1 MSDLR
6 SIAQKRLRN
15 GLRALAWFCSLAFVA
30 SASAVDGQSKGE
42 VDGHLLA
49 EARAIHQRVLTFDAH
64 ADIEIPGK
72 PSMYAGVDGLSKVAF
87 EKMNQGDLDGVAMAV
102 AVGPLPRNKEGF
114 AEARRIAHEK
124 LAAAVALTENPNQPV
139 QLIKSSDALV
149 AAVGNGERTIVLSL
163 QNALIFG
170 DDVAAIDGF
179 YAQGIRIF
187 ALTHMGHNE
196 FADSSRPLFNAETG
210 MREAPSEHGGLSAKG
225 RAAVQ
230 RFNALGAVID
240 ISQLST
246 EASLEVI
253 SLSAAPVIASHS
265 NARAL
270 TNVSRNLSD
279 AEIRKLAQRG
289 GVIHVAPFAGY
300 LFDSLN
306 PDIDAG
312 IRALR
317 RKAGIDEDYLYPF
330 ELYWEIGDASVKT
343 EFLTGVRGLLG
354 RISLDT
360 MLDHIDHIVALV
372 GADHVGIGTDF
383 NHGSGIPGYIDA
395 SDSLN
400 VTLGLLQRG
409 YSESQIRKIWG
420 GNFLRVWRE
429 VERRGSVSPAQ

>member
-1 MSDLR
+1 MNNALVLTHL
-6 SIAQKRLRN
+6 RLRAC
-15 GLRALAWFCSLAFVA
+15 LAVALCGAFTLSGFAAVA
-30 SASAVDGQSKGE
+30 STHSEPLSDMQ
-42 VDGHLLA
+42 LLRKA
-49 EARAIHQRVLTFDAH
+49 QTLHEQILTFDAH

-72 PSMYAGVDGLSKVAF
+72 PSMYVGADGLSKVAVD
-87 EKMNQGDLDGVAMAV
+87 KMHQGGLDVVAMAV
-102 AVGPLPRNKEGF
+102 AVGPLPRNEKGF
-114 AEARRIAHEK
+114 AEARRIADEK
-124 LAAAVALTENPNQPV
+124 LAAVVALTENADQPI
-139 QLIKSSDALV
+139 QLVKSSDALV
-149 AAVGNGERTIVLSL
+149 AAVGNGQRAIVLSL

-170 DDVAAIDGF
+170 DDVASIDHF
-179 YAQGIRIF
+179 YAQGVRMF

-210 MREAPSEHGGLSAKG
+210 TREAPAEHGGLSAKG
-225 RAAVQ
+225 RTAVQ
-230 RFNALGAVID
+230 RFNELGAVID

-246 EASLEVI
+246 EAALEVI
-253 SLSAAPVIASHS
+253 SLSRTPVIASHS

-289 GVIHVAPFAGY
+289 GVIHMAPFAGY
-300 LFDSLN
+300 LFDSQN
-306 PDIDAG
+306 PEIDAG
-312 IRALR
+312 IRTLR

-330 ELYWEIGDASVKT
+330 ELYWEIGDASVKA

-354 RISLDT
+354 PISLDT

-372 GADHVGIGTDF
+372 GVDHVGIGTDF

-409 YSESQIRKIWG
+409 YSESQIGKIWG

-429 VERRGSVSPAQ
+429 VEGARSDRLPR

>member
-1 MSDLR
+1 M
-6 SIAQKRLRN
+6 
-15 GLRALAWFCSLAFVA
+15 ALVG
-30 SASAVDGQSKGE
+30 SACAVDGQSKDEAEGY
-42 VDGHLLA
+42 LIA

-72 PSMYAGVDGLSKVAF
+72 PSMYVGADGLSKVAV
-87 EKMNQGDLDGVAMAV
+87 EKMHQGDLDAVAMTV

-114 AEARRIAHEK
+114 AEARRIADEK
-124 LAAAVALTENPNQPV
+124 LAAAVALTENPDQPI
-139 QLIKSSDALV
+139 QLVTSSDALV
-149 AAVGNGERTIVLSL
+149 AAVGDGQRAIVLSL

-170 DDVAAIDGF
+170 DDVAVIDEF
-179 YAQGIRIF
+179 YAQGVRIF

-196 FADSSRPLFNAETG
+196 FADSSRPLFITETG
-210 MREAPSEHGGLSAKG
+210 MREAPSEHGGLSARG
-225 RAAVQ
+225 RAAIQ
-230 RFNALGAVID
+230 RFNDLGAVID

-246 EASLEVI
+246 AAALEVI
-253 SLSAAPVIASHS
+253 SLSRAPVIASHS
-265 NARAL
+265 NARVL

-279 AEIRKLAQRG
+279 EEIRELAQRG

-300 LFDSLN
+300 LFDSQD

-330 ELYWEIGDASVKT
+330 ELYWEIEDTLVKT
-343 EFLTGVRGLLG
+343 EFLSGVRGLLG
-354 RISLDT
+354 PISLDT
-360 MLDHIDHIVALV
+360 MLNHIDHIVALV

-383 NHGSGIPGYIDA
+383 NHGSGIPGYVDA
-395 SDSLN
+395 SDSLH

-409 YSESQIRKIWG
+409 YSESQIRRIWG

-429 VERRGSVSPAQ
+429 VERARSDPPAQ

>member
-1 MSDLR
+1 VSDLWL
-6 SIAQKRLRN
+6 IAPTRLR
-15 GLRALAWFCSLAFVA
+15 GCLRALTWLCTLAFA
-30 SASAVDGQSKGE
+30 GAACAVDAQSKDVIE
-42 VDGHLLA
+42 GHLLA

-72 PSMYAGVDGLSKVAF
+72 PSMYVGADGLSKVAV
-87 EKMNQGDLDGVAMAV
+87 EKMRQGDLDAVAMAV
-102 AVGPLPRNKEGF
+102 AVGPLPRNEEGF
-114 AEARRIAHEK
+114 AEARRIADEK
-124 LAAAVALTENPNQPV
+124 LAAAIALAESPDQPL
-139 QLIKSSDALV
+139 QLVTSSDALV
-149 AAVGNGERTIVLSL
+149 AAVGNGQRAFVLSF

-170 DDVAAIDGF
+170 DDVAAIDDF
-179 YAQGIRIF
+179 YAQGVRIF
-187 ALTHMGHNE
+187 ALTHMGHNG

-230 RFNALGAVID
+230 RFNELGAVID

-246 EASLEVI
+246 EAALEVI
-253 SLSAAPVIASHS
+253 SLSRAPIIASHS

-279 AEIRKLAQRG
+279 AEVRKLAQRG

-300 LFDSLN
+300 LFDSQN

-330 ELYWEIGDASVKT
+330 ELYWEIDDASVKT
-343 EFLTGVRGLLG
+343 EFLAGVRGLLG
-354 RISLDT
+354 PISLDT

-429 VERRGSVSPAQ
+429 VERRGSFSPVQ

>member
-1 MSDLR
+1 MNNAVVLTHR
-6 SIAQKRLRN
+6 RLRACLAAALC
-15 GLRALAWFCSLAFVA
+15 GAFTLCGFAAIASTHSEPLSDVELLRKAQTLHE
-30 SASAVDGQSKGE
+30 Q
-42 VDGHLLA
+42 
-49 EARAIHQRVLTFDAH
+49 ILTFDAH

-72 PSMYAGVDGLSKVAF
+72 PSMYVGADGLSKVAVD
-87 EKMNQGDLDGVAMAV
+87 KMHQGGLDVVAMAV
-102 AVGPLPRNKEGF
+102 AVGPLPRNEKGF
-114 AEARRIAHEK
+114 AEARRIADEK
-124 LAAAVALTENPNQPV
+124 LAAVVALTENADQPI
-139 QLIKSSDALV
+139 QLVNSSDALV
-149 AAVGNGERTIVLSL
+149 AAVGNGQRAIVLSL

-170 DDVAAIDGF
+170 DDVAAIDHF
-179 YAQGIRIF
+179 YAQGVRMF

-210 MREAPSEHGGLSAKG
+210 TREAPAEHGGLSAKG
-225 RAAVQ
+225 RTAVQ
-230 RFNALGAVID
+230 RFNELGAVID

-246 EASLEVI
+246 EAALEVI
-253 SLSAAPVIASHS
+253 SLSRTPVIASHS

-300 LFDSLN
+300 LFDSQN
-306 PDIDAG
+306 PEIDAG
-312 IRALR
+312 IRTLR

-330 ELYWEIGDASVKT
+330 ELYWEIGDASVKA

-354 RISLDT
+354 PISLDT

-372 GADHVGIGTDF
+372 GVDHVGIGTDF

-409 YSESQIRKIWG
+409 YSESQIGKIWG

-429 VERRGSVSPAQ
+429 VEGARSDRLPH

>member
-1 MSDLR
+1 MNNALVLTHL
-6 SIAQKRLRN
+6 RLRAC
-15 GLRALAWFCSLAFVA
+15 LAVALCGAFTLSGFAAVA
-30 SASAVDGQSKGE
+30 STHSEPLSDMQ
-42 VDGHLLA
+42 LLRKA
-49 EARAIHQRVLTFDAH
+49 QTLHEQILTFDAH

-72 PSMYAGVDGLSKVAF
+72 PSMYVGADGLSKVAVD
-87 EKMNQGDLDGVAMAV
+87 KMHQGGLDVVAMAV
-102 AVGPLPRNKEGF
+102 AVGPLPRNEKGF
-114 AEARRIAHEK
+114 AEARRIADEK
-124 LAAAVALTENPNQPV
+124 FAAVVALTENADQPI
-139 QLIKSSDALV
+139 QLVKSSDALV
-149 AAVGNGERTIVLSL
+149 AAVGNGQRAIVLSL

-170 DDVAAIDGF
+170 DDVASIDHF
-179 YAQGIRIF
+179 YAQGVRMF

-210 MREAPSEHGGLSAKG
+210 TREAPAEHGGLSAKG
-225 RAAVQ
+225 RTAVQ
-230 RFNALGAVID
+230 RFNELGAVID

-246 EASLEVI
+246 EAALEVI
-253 SLSAAPVIASHS
+253 SLSRTPVIASHS

-279 AEIRKLAQRG
+279 AEIRKLAQRR

-300 LFDSLN
+300 LFDSQN
-306 PDIDAG
+306 PEIDAG
-312 IRALR
+312 IRTLR

-330 ELYWEIGDASVKT
+330 ELYWEIGDASVKA

-354 RISLDT
+354 PISLDT

-372 GADHVGIGTDF
+372 GVDHVGIGTDF

-409 YSESQIRKIWG
+409 YSESQIGKIWG

-429 VERRGSVSPAQ
+429 VEGARSDRLPH

>member
-1 MSDLR
+1 MNNALVLTHR
-6 SIAQKRLRN
+6 RLRAC
-15 GLRALAWFCSLAFVA
+15 LAVALCGAFTLSGFAAVA
-30 SASAVDGQSKGE
+30 STHSEPLSDMQ
-42 VDGHLLA
+42 LLRKA
-49 EARAIHQRVLTFDAH
+49 QTLHEQILTFDAH

-72 PSMYAGVDGLSKVAF
+72 PSMYVGADGLSKVAVD
-87 EKMNQGDLDGVAMAV
+87 KMHQGGLDVVAMAV
-102 AVGPLPRNKEGF
+102 AVGPLPRNEKGF
-114 AEARRIAHEK
+114 AEARRIADEK
-124 LAAAVALTENPNQPV
+124 LAAVVALTENADQPI
-139 QLIKSSDALV
+139 QLVKSSDALV
-149 AAVGNGERTIVLSL
+149 AAVGNGQRAIVLSL

-170 DDVAAIDGF
+170 DDVASIDHF
-179 YAQGIRIF
+179 YAQGVRMF

-210 MREAPSEHGGLSAKG
+210 TREASAEHGGLSAKG
-225 RAAVQ
+225 RTAVQ
-230 RFNALGAVID
+230 RFNELGAVID

-246 EASLEVI
+246 EAALEVI
-253 SLSAAPVIASHS
+253 SLSRTPVIASHS

-300 LFDSLN
+300 LFDSQN
-306 PDIDAG
+306 PEIDAG
-312 IRALR
+312 IRTLR

-330 ELYWEIGDASVKT
+330 ELYWEIGDASVKA

-354 RISLDT
+354 PISLDT

-372 GADHVGIGTDF
+372 GVDHVGIGTDF

-409 YSESQIRKIWG
+409 YSESQIGKIWG

-429 VERRGSVSPAQ
+429 VEGARSDRLPR

>member
-1 MSDLR
+1 VNDAVVLTHR
-6 SIAQKRLRN
+6 RLRAC
-15 GLRALAWFCSLAFVA
+15 LAAALCGAFTLSGFAAVA
-30 SASAVDGQSKGE
+30 STHSEPLSDVQ
-42 VDGHLLA
+42 LLRKA
-49 EARAIHQRVLTFDAH
+49 QTLHEHIFTFDAH

-72 PSMYAGVDGLSKVAF
+72 PSMYVGADGLSKVAVD
-87 EKMNQGDLDGVAMAV
+87 KMHQGGLDVVAMAV
-102 AVGPLPRNKEGF
+102 AVGPLPRNEKGF
-114 AEARRIAHEK
+114 AEARRIADEK
-124 LAAAVALTENPNQPV
+124 LAAVVALTENADQPI
-139 QLIKSSDALV
+139 QLVKSSDALV
-149 AAVGNGERTIVLSL
+149 AAVGNGQRAIVLSL

-170 DDVAAIDGF
+170 DDVAAIDHF
-179 YAQGIRIF
+179 YAQGVRMF

-210 MREAPSEHGGLSAKG
+210 TREAPAEHGGLSAKG
-225 RAAVQ
+225 RTAVQ
-230 RFNALGAVID
+230 RFNELGAVID

-246 EASLEVI
+246 EAALEVI
-253 SLSAAPVIASHS
+253 SLSRTPVIASHS

-300 LFDSLN
+300 LFDSQN
-306 PDIDAG
+306 PEIDAG
-312 IRALR
+312 IRTLR

-330 ELYWEIGDASVKT
+330 ELYWEIGDASVKA

-354 RISLDT
+354 PISLDT

-372 GADHVGIGTDF
+372 GVDHVGIGTDF

-409 YSESQIRKIWG
+409 YSESQIGKIWG

-429 VERRGSVSPAQ
+429 VEGARSDRLPH

>member
-1 MSDLR
+1 MNNAVVLTHR
-6 SIAQKRLRN
+6 RLRAC
-15 GLRALAWFCSLAFVA
+15 LAVALCGAFTLSGFAAVA
-30 SASAVDGQSKGE
+30 STHSEPLSDMQ
-42 VDGHLLA
+42 LLRKA
-49 EARAIHQRVLTFDAH
+49 QTLHEQILTFDAH

-72 PSMYAGVDGLSKVAF
+72 PSMYVGADGLSKVAVD
-87 EKMNQGDLDGVAMAV
+87 KMHQGGLDVVAMAV
-102 AVGPLPRNKEGF
+102 AVGPLPRNEKGF

-124 LAAAVALTENPNQPV
+124 LAAVVALTENADQPI
-139 QLIKSSDALV
+139 QLVKSSDALV
-149 AAVGNGERTIVLSL
+149 AAVGDGQRAIVLSL

-170 DDVAAIDGF
+170 DDVAAIDHF
-179 YAQGIRIF
+179 YAQGVRMF

-210 MREAPSEHGGLSAKG
+210 MREAPAEHGGLSAKG
-225 RAAVQ
+225 RTAVQ
-230 RFNALGAVID
+230 RFNELGAVID

-246 EASLEVI
+246 EAALEVI
-253 SLSAAPVIASHS
+253 SLSRTPVIASHS

-300 LFDSLN
+300 LFDSQN
-306 PDIDAG
+306 PEVDAG
-312 IRALR
+312 IRTLR

-354 RISLDT
+354 PISLDT

-372 GADHVGIGTDF
+372 GVDHVGIGTDF

-409 YSESQIRKIWG
+409 YSESQIGKIWG

-429 VERRGSVSPAQ
+429 VEGARSDYLPH

>member
-1 MSDLR
+1 M
-6 SIAQKRLRN
+6 
-15 GLRALAWFCSLAFVA
+15 
-30 SASAVDGQSKGE
+30 
-42 VDGHLLA
+42 
-49 EARAIHQRVLTFDAH
+49 T
-64 ADIEIPGK
+64 
-72 PSMYAGVDGLSKVAF
+72 
-87 EKMNQGDLDGVAMAV
+87 V
-102 AVGPLPRNKEGF
+102 AVGPLPRNEKGF
-114 AEARRIAHEK
+114 AEARRIADEK
-124 LAAAVALTENPNQPV
+124 LAAVVALTENADQPI
-139 QLIKSSDALV
+139 QLVRSSDALV
-149 AAVGNGERTIVLSL
+149 AAVGNGQRAIVLSL

-170 DDVAAIDGF
+170 DDVAVIDEF
-179 YAQGIRIF
+179 YAQGVRMF

-230 RFNALGAVID
+230 RFNEIGAVID

-246 EASLEVI
+246 EAALEVI
-253 SLSAAPVIASHS
+253 SLSRAPVIASHS
-265 NARAL
+265 NAREL

-300 LFDSLN
+300 LFDSQN

-330 ELYWEIGDASVKT
+330 ELYWEIDDASVKT
-343 EFLTGVRGLLG
+343 EFLAGVRGLLG
-354 RISLDT
+354 PISLDT

-372 GADHVGIGTDF
+372 GSDHVGIGTDF
-383 NHGSGIPGYIDA
+383 NHGSGIPGYVDA
-395 SDSLN
+395 SDSMN
-400 VTLGLLQRG
+400 VTLGLLRRG
-409 YSESQIRKIWG
+409 YSESDISKIWG

-429 VERRGSVSPAQ
+429 AERIGSSELPH

>member
-1 MSDLR
+1 VNNALVLTHL
-6 SIAQKRLRN
+6 RLRAC
-15 GLRALAWFCSLAFVA
+15 LAVALCGAFTLSGFAAVA
-30 SASAVDGQSKGE
+30 STHSEPLSDMQ
-42 VDGHLLA
+42 LLRKA
-49 EARAIHQRVLTFDAH
+49 QTLHEQILTFDAH

-72 PSMYAGVDGLSKVAF
+72 PSMYVGADGLSKVAVD
-87 EKMNQGDLDGVAMAV
+87 KMHQGGLDVVAMAV
-102 AVGPLPRNKEGF
+102 AVGPLPRNEKGF
-114 AEARRIAHEK
+114 AEARRIADEK
-124 LAAAVALTENPNQPV
+124 LAAVVALTENADQPI
-139 QLIKSSDALV
+139 QLVKSSDALV
-149 AAVGNGERTIVLSL
+149 AAVGNGQRAIVLSL

-170 DDVAAIDGF
+170 DDVASIDHF
-179 YAQGIRIF
+179 YAQGVRMF

-210 MREAPSEHGGLSAKG
+210 TREAPAEHGGLSAKG
-225 RAAVQ
+225 RTAVQ
-230 RFNALGAVID
+230 RFNELGAVID

-246 EASLEVI
+246 EAALEVI
-253 SLSAAPVIASHS
+253 SLSRTPVIASHS

-300 LFDSLN
+300 LFDSQN
-306 PDIDAG
+306 PEIDAG
-312 IRALR
+312 IRTLR

-330 ELYWEIGDASVKT
+330 ELYWEIGDASVKA

-354 RISLDT
+354 PISLDT

-372 GADHVGIGTDF
+372 GVDHVGIGTDF

-409 YSESQIRKIWG
+409 YSESQIGKIWG

-429 VERRGSVSPAQ
+429 VEGARSDRLPH

>member
-1 MSDLR
+1 M
-6 SIAQKRLRN
+6 RLRVRDC
-15 GLRALAWFCSLAFVA
+15 LRALAWSCSLTFAA
-30 SASAVDGQSKGE
+30 SAGAIHGQPKDE
-42 VDGHLLA
+42 ADGHLLK
-49 EARAIHQRVLTFDAH
+49 EARSIHERVLTFDAH

-72 PSMYAGVDGLSKVAF
+72 PSMYVGADGLSKVAI
-87 EKMNQGDLDGVAMAV
+87 EKMHQGDLDAVAMAV

-114 AEARRIAHEK
+114 AEARRIADEK
-124 LAAAVALTENPNQPV
+124 LAAAVALTESPNQPI
-139 QLIKSSDALV
+139 QLVKSSDALV
-149 AAVGNGERTIVLSL
+149 TAVGSGRRAIVLSL

-170 DDVAAIDGF
+170 DDVAAIDDF
-179 YAQGIRIF
+179 YAQGVRIF

-210 MREAPSEHGGLSAKG
+210 TREAPSEHGGLSAKG

-230 RFNALGAVID
+230 RFNELGAVID
-240 ISQLST
+240 ISQLSKT
-246 EASLEVI
+246 AALEVI
-253 SLSAAPVIASHS
+253 SLSRAPVIASHS

-279 AEIRKLAQRG
+279 VEIHRLAQGG

-300 LFDSLN
+300 LFDSQN
-306 PDIDAG
+306 PEIDAG

-330 ELYWEIGDASVKT
+330 ELYWEIEDASIKT

-354 RISLDT
+354 PISLDT

-372 GADHVGIGTDF
+372 GVDHVGIGTDF
-383 NHGSGIPGYIDA
+383 NHGSGIPGYSDA

-400 VTLGLLQRG
+400 VTLGLLKRG

-429 VERRGSVSPAQ
+429 VERRGLDSPAQ

>member
-1 MSDLR
+1 MNNAVVLTHR
-6 SIAQKRLRN
+6 RLRAC
-15 GLRALAWFCSLAFVA
+15 LAAALCGAFTLSGFAAVA
-30 SASAVDGQSKGE
+30 STHSEPLSDVQ
-42 VDGHLLA
+42 LLRKA
-49 EARAIHQRVLTFDAH
+49 QTLHEHIFTFDAH

-72 PSMYAGVDGLSKVAF
+72 PSMYVGADGLSKVAVD
-87 EKMNQGDLDGVAMAV
+87 KMHQGGLDMVAMAV
-102 AVGPLPRNKEGF
+102 AVGPLPRNEEGF
-114 AEARRIAHEK
+114 AEARRIADEK
-124 LAAAVALTENPNQPV
+124 LAAVVALTENADQPI
-139 QLIKSSDALV
+139 QLVKSSDALV
-149 AAVGNGERTIVLSL
+149 AAVGNGQRAIVLSL

-170 DDVAAIDGF
+170 DDVAAIDHF
-179 YAQGIRIF
+179 YAQGVRMF

-210 MREAPSEHGGLSAKG
+210 TREAPAEHGGLSAKG
-225 RAAVQ
+225 RTAVQ
-230 RFNALGAVID
+230 RFNELGAVID

-246 EASLEVI
+246 EAALEVI
-253 SLSAAPVIASHS
+253 SLSRTPVIASHS

-300 LFDSLN
+300 LFDSQN
-306 PDIDAG
+306 PEIDAG
-312 IRALR
+312 IRTLR

-330 ELYWEIGDASVKT
+330 ELYWEIGDASVKA

-354 RISLDT
+354 PISLDT

-372 GADHVGIGTDF
+372 GVDHVGIGTDF

-409 YSESQIRKIWG
+409 YSESQIGKIWG

-429 VERRGSVSPAQ
+429 VEGARSDYLPH

>member
-1 MSDLR
+1 MNNAVVLTHR
-6 SIAQKRLRN
+6 RLRAC
-15 GLRALAWFCSLAFVA
+15 LAAALCGAFILSGFAAVA
-30 SASAVDGQSKGE
+30 STHSEPLSDVE
-42 VDGHLLA
+42 LLRKA
-49 EARAIHQRVLTFDAH
+49 QTLHEHILTFDAH

-72 PSMYAGVDGLSKVAF
+72 PSMYVGADGLSKVAVD
-87 EKMNQGDLDGVAMAV
+87 KMHQGGLDVVAMAV
-102 AVGPLPRNKEGF
+102 AVGPLPRNEKGF
-114 AEARRIAHEK
+114 AEARRIADEK
-124 LAAAVALTENPNQPV
+124 LAAVVALTENADQPI
-139 QLIKSSDALV
+139 QLVKSSDALV
-149 AAVGNGERTIVLSL
+149 AAVGDGQRAIVLSL

-170 DDVAAIDGF
+170 DDVAAIDHF
-179 YAQGIRIF
+179 YAQGVRMF

-210 MREAPSEHGGLSAKG
+210 TREAPAEHGGLSAKG
-225 RAAVQ
+225 RIAVQ
-230 RFNALGAVID
+230 RFNELGAVID

-246 EASLEVI
+246 EAALEVI
-253 SLSAAPVIASHS
+253 SLSRTPVIASHS

-300 LFDSLN
+300 LFDSQN
-306 PDIDAG
+306 PEVDAG
-312 IRALR
+312 IRTLR

-354 RISLDT
+354 PISLDT

-372 GADHVGIGTDF
+372 GVDHVGIGTDF

-409 YSESQIRKIWG
+409 YSESQIGKIWG

-429 VERRGSVSPAQ
+429 VEGARSDYLPH

>member
-1 MSDLR
+1 MNDAVVLTHR
-6 SIAQKRLRN
+6 RLRAC
-15 GLRALAWFCSLAFVA
+15 LAAALCGAFTLSGFAAVA
-30 SASAVDGQSKGE
+30 STHSEPLSDVQ
-42 VDGHLLA
+42 LLRKA
-49 EARAIHQRVLTFDAH
+49 QTLHEHIFTFDAH

-72 PSMYAGVDGLSKVAF
+72 PSMYVGADGLSKVAVD
-87 EKMNQGDLDGVAMAV
+87 KMHQGGLDVVAMAV
-102 AVGPLPRNKEGF
+102 AVGPLPRNEKGF
-114 AEARRIAHEK
+114 AEARRIADEK
-124 LAAAVALTENPNQPV
+124 LAAVVALTENADQPI
-139 QLIKSSDALV
+139 QLVNSSDALV
-149 AAVGNGERTIVLSL
+149 AAVGNGQRALVLSL

-170 DDVAAIDGF
+170 DDVAAIDHF
-179 YAQGIRIF
+179 YAQGVRMF

-210 MREAPSEHGGLSAKG
+210 TREAPAEHGGLSAKG
-225 RAAVQ
+225 RTAVQ
-230 RFNALGAVID
+230 RFNELGAVID

-246 EASLEVI
+246 EAALEVI
-253 SLSAAPVIASHS
+253 SLSRTPVIASHS

-270 TNVSRNLSD
+270 TDVSRNLSD

-300 LFDSLN
+300 LFDSQN
-306 PDIDAG
+306 PEIDAG

-330 ELYWEIGDASVKT
+330 ELYWEIDDASVKT

-354 RISLDT
+354 PISLDT

-372 GADHVGIGTDF
+372 GVDHVGIGTDF

-409 YSESQIRKIWG
+409 YSESQIGKIWG

-429 VERRGSVSPAQ
+429 VEGARSDRLPH

>member
-1 MSDLR
+1 MH
-6 SIAQKRLRN
+6 QG
-15 GLRALAWFCSLAFVA
+15 GLDV
-30 SASAVDGQSKGE
+30 
-42 VDGHLLA
+42 
-49 EARAIHQRVLTFDAH
+49 
-64 ADIEIPGK
+64 
-72 PSMYAGVDGLSKVAF
+72 
-87 EKMNQGDLDGVAMAV
+87 VAMAV
-102 AVGPLPRNKEGF
+102 AVGPLPRNEKGF
-114 AEARRIAHEK
+114 AEARRIADEN
-124 LAAAVALTENPNQPV
+124 LAAVVVLTENADQPI
-139 QLIKSSDALV
+139 QLVKSSDALV
-149 AAVGNGERTIVLSL
+149 AAVGNGQRAIVLSL

-170 DDVAAIDGF
+170 DDVAAIDHF
-179 YAQGIRIF
+179 YAQGVRMF

-210 MREAPSEHGGLSAKG
+210 MREAPAEHGGLSAKG
-225 RAAVQ
+225 RTAVQ
-230 RFNALGAVID
+230 RFNELGAVID

-246 EASLEVI
+246 EAALEVI
-253 SLSAAPVIASHS
+253 SLSRTPVIASHS

-300 LFDSLN
+300 LFDSQN
-306 PDIDAG
+306 PEVDAG
-312 IRALR
+312 IRTLR

-330 ELYWEIGDASVKT
+330 ELYWEIGDATVKT

-354 RISLDT
+354 PISLDT

-372 GADHVGIGTDF
+372 GVDHVGIGTDF

-409 YSESQIRKIWG
+409 YSESQIGKIWG

-429 VERRGSVSPAQ
+429 VEGARSDYLPH

>member
-1 MSDLR
+1 MQLLR
-6 SIAQKRLRN
+6 KAQTLHE
-15 GLRALAWFCSLAFVA
+15 
-30 SASAVDGQSKGE
+30 Q
-42 VDGHLLA
+42 
-49 EARAIHQRVLTFDAH
+49 ILTFDAH

-72 PSMYAGVDGLSKVAF
+72 PSMYVGADGLSKVAVD
-87 EKMNQGDLDGVAMAV
+87 KMHQGGLDVVAMAV
-102 AVGPLPRNKEGF
+102 AVGPLPRNEKGF
-114 AEARRIAHEK
+114 AEARRIADEK
-124 LAAAVALTENPNQPV
+124 LAAVVALTENADQPI
-139 QLIKSSDALV
+139 QLVNSSDALV
-149 AAVGNGERTIVLSL
+149 AAVGNGQRALVLSL

-170 DDVAAIDGF
+170 DDVAAIDHF
-179 YAQGIRIF
+179 YAQGVRMF

-210 MREAPSEHGGLSAKG
+210 TREAPAEHGGLSAKG
-225 RAAVQ
+225 RTAVQ
-230 RFNALGAVID
+230 RFNELGAVID

-246 EASLEVI
+246 EAALEVI
-253 SLSAAPVIASHS
+253 SLSRTPVIASHS

-270 TNVSRNLSD
+270 TDVSRNLSD

-300 LFDSLN
+300 LFDSQN
-306 PDIDAG
+306 PEIDAG
-312 IRALR
+312 IRTLR

-330 ELYWEIGDASVKT
+330 ELYWEIGDASVKA

-354 RISLDT
+354 PISLDT

-372 GADHVGIGTDF
+372 GVDHVGIGTDF

-409 YSESQIRKIWG
+409 YSESQIGKIWG

-429 VERRGSVSPAQ
+429 VEGARSDRLPH

>member
-1 MSDLR
+1 MNNALVLTHL
-6 SIAQKRLRN
+6 RLRAC
-15 GLRALAWFCSLAFVA
+15 LAVALCGAFTLSGFAAVA
-30 SASAVDGQSKGE
+30 STHSEPLSDMQ
-42 VDGHLLA
+42 LLRKA
-49 EARAIHQRVLTFDAH
+49 QTLHEQILTFDAH

-72 PSMYAGVDGLSKVAF
+72 PSMYVGADGLSKVAVD
-87 EKMNQGDLDGVAMAV
+87 KMHQGGLDVVAMAV
-102 AVGPLPRNKEGF
+102 AVGPLPRNEKGF
-114 AEARRIAHEK
+114 TEARRIADEK
-124 LAAAVALTENPNQPV
+124 LAAVVALTENADQPI
-139 QLIKSSDALV
+139 QLVKSSDALV
-149 AAVGNGERTIVLSL
+149 AAVGNGQRAIVLSL

-170 DDVAAIDGF
+170 DDVAAIDHF
-179 YAQGIRIF
+179 YAQGVRMF

-210 MREAPSEHGGLSAKG
+210 TREAPAEHGGLSAKG
-225 RAAVQ
+225 RTAVQ
-230 RFNALGAVID
+230 RFNELGAVID

-246 EASLEVI
+246 EAALEVI
-253 SLSAAPVIASHS
+253 SLSRTPVIASHS

-300 LFDSLN
+300 LFDSQN
-306 PDIDAG
+306 PEIDAG
-312 IRALR
+312 IRTLR

-330 ELYWEIGDASVKT
+330 ELYWEIGDASVKA

-354 RISLDT
+354 PISLDT

-372 GADHVGIGTDF
+372 GVDHVGIGTDF

-409 YSESQIRKIWG
+409 YSESQIGKIWG

-429 VERRGSVSPAQ
+429 VEGARSDRLPH

>member
-1 MSDLR
+1 M
-6 SIAQKRLRN
+6 
-15 GLRALAWFCSLAFVA
+15 A
-30 SASAVDGQSKGE
+30 SVGAVDGESWDE
-42 VDGHLLA
+42 ADGHLLT

-72 PSMYAGVDGLSKVAF
+72 PSMYVGADGLSKVAV
-87 EKMNQGDLDGVAMAV
+87 EKMLQGNLDAVAMAV

-114 AEARRIAHEK
+114 AEARRIADEK
-124 LAAAVALTENPNQPV
+124 LAAAVALTENPDQPI
-139 QLIKSSDALV
+139 QLVKSSDALV
-149 AAVGNGERTIVLSL
+149 AAVGDGQRAIVLSF

-170 DDVAAIDGF
+170 DDVAVIDGF
-179 YAQGIRIF
+179 YDQGVRIF

-210 MREAPSEHGGLSAKG
+210 TREAPSEHGGLSAKG

-230 RFNALGAVID
+230 RFNELGAVID
-240 ISQLST
+240 ISQLSKT
-246 EASLEVI
+246 AALEVI
-253 SLSAAPVIASHS
+253 SVSRTPVIASHS

-279 AEIRKLAQRG
+279 AEIYRLAQGG

-300 LFDSLN
+300 LFDSQN
-306 PDIDAG
+306 PEIDAG

-330 ELYWEIGDASVKT
+330 ELYWEIEDASIKT

-354 RISLDT
+354 PISLDT

-372 GADHVGIGTDF
+372 GVEHVGIGTDF

-400 VTLGLLQRG
+400 VTLGLLKRG

-429 VERRGSVSPAQ
+429 VERRGLDSPAQ

>member
-1 MSDLR
+1 MG
-6 SIAQKRLRN
+6 A
-15 GLRALAWFCSLAFVA
+15 
-30 SASAVDGQSKGE
+30 
-42 VDGHLLA
+42 
-49 EARAIHQRVLTFDAH
+49 
-64 ADIEIPGK
+64 
-72 PSMYAGVDGLSKVAF
+72 DGLSKVAVD
-87 EKMNQGDLDGVAMAV
+87 KMHQGGLDVVAMAV
-102 AVGPLPRNKEGF
+102 AVGPLPRNEKGF
-114 AEARRIAHEK
+114 AEARRIADEK
-124 LAAAVALTENPNQPV
+124 LAAVVALTENADQPI
-139 QLIKSSDALV
+139 QLVKSSDALV
-149 AAVGNGERTIVLSL
+149 AAVGDGQRAIVLSL

-170 DDVAAIDGF
+170 DDVAAIDHF
-179 YAQGIRIF
+179 YAQGVRMF

-210 MREAPSEHGGLSAKG
+210 TREAPAEHGGLSAKG
-225 RAAVQ
+225 RTAVQ
-230 RFNALGAVID
+230 RFNELGAVID

-246 EASLEVI
+246 EAALEVI
-253 SLSAAPVIASHS
+253 SLSRKPVIASHS

-300 LFDSLN
+300 LFDSQN
-306 PDIDAG
+306 PEIDAG
-312 IRALR
+312 IRTLR

-354 RISLDT
+354 PISLDT
-360 MLDHIDHIVALV
+360 MLDHIDHIVGLV
-372 GADHVGIGTDF
+372 GVDHVGIGTDF

-409 YSESQIRKIWG
+409 YSESQIGKIWG

-429 VERRGSVSPAQ
+429 VEGARSDHLPQ

>member
-1 MSDLR
+1 VNDAVVLTHR
-6 SIAQKRLRN
+6 RLRAC
-15 GLRALAWFCSLAFVA
+15 LAAALCGAFTLFGFAAVA
-30 SASAVDGQSKGE
+30 SSNPEPLSE
-42 VDGHLLA
+42 VQLLRKA
-49 EARAIHQRVLTFDAH
+49 QALHEQILTFDAH

-72 PSMYAGVDGLSKVAF
+72 PSMYVGADGLSKVAVD
-87 EKMNQGDLDGVAMAV
+87 KMHQGDLDGVAMAV
-102 AVGPLPRNKEGF
+102 AVGPLPRNEKGF
-114 AEARRIAHEK
+114 AEARRIADEK
-124 LAAAVALTENPNQPV
+124 LAAVVGLTENADQSI
-139 QLIKSSDALV
+139 QLVKSSDALV
-149 AAVGNGERTIVLSL
+149 AAVGNGQQAIVLSL
-163 QNALIFG
+163 QNALIFA
-170 DDVAAIDGF
+170 DDVAAIDHF
-179 YAQGIRIF
+179 YAQGVRMF
-187 ALTHMGHNE
+187 ALTHMGHNG

-210 MREAPSEHGGLSAKG
+210 TREAPAEHGGLSAKG
-225 RAAVQ
+225 RTAVQ
-230 RFNALGAVID
+230 RFNELGAVID

-246 EASLEVI
+246 EAALEVI
-253 SLSAAPVIASHS
+253 SLSRAPVIASHS

-289 GVIHVAPFAGY
+289 GVVHVAPFAGY
-300 LFDSLN
+300 LFDSQN

-330 ELYWEIGDASVKT
+330 ELYWEIDDASVKT
-343 EFLTGVRGLLG
+343 EFLAGVRGLLG
-354 RISLDT
+354 PISLDT

-429 VERRGSVSPAQ
+429 VERRGSFSPVQ

>member
-1 MSDLR
+1 VNNALVLTHL
-6 SIAQKRLRN
+6 RLRAC
-15 GLRALAWFCSLAFVA
+15 LAVALCGAFTLSGFAAVA
-30 SASAVDGQSKGE
+30 STHSEPLSDVQ
-42 VDGHLLA
+42 LLRKA
-49 EARAIHQRVLTFDAH
+49 QTLHQQILTFDAH

-72 PSMYAGVDGLSKVAF
+72 PSMYVGADGLSKVAVD
-87 EKMNQGDLDGVAMAV
+87 KMHQGGLDVVAMAV
-102 AVGPLPRNKEGF
+102 AVGPLPRNEKGF
-114 AEARRIAHEK
+114 AEARRIADEK
-124 LAAAVALTENPNQPV
+124 LAAVVALTENADQPI
-139 QLIKSSDALV
+139 QLVKSSDALV
-149 AAVGNGERTIVLSL
+149 AAVGNGQRAIVLSL

-170 DDVAAIDGF
+170 DDVASIDHF
-179 YAQGIRIF
+179 YAQGVRMF

-210 MREAPSEHGGLSAKG
+210 TREAPAEHGGLSAKG
-225 RAAVQ
+225 RTAVQ
-230 RFNALGAVID
+230 RFNELGAVID

-246 EASLEVI
+246 EAALEVI
-253 SLSAAPVIASHS
+253 SLSRTPVIASHS

-279 AEIRKLAQRG
+279 AEIRKLAQRR

-300 LFDSLN
+300 LFDSQN
-306 PDIDAG
+306 PEIDAG
-312 IRALR
+312 IRTLR

-330 ELYWEIGDASVKT
+330 ELYWEIGDASVKA

-354 RISLDT
+354 PISLDT

-372 GADHVGIGTDF
+372 GVDHVGIGTDF

-409 YSESQIRKIWG
+409 YSESQIGKIWG

-429 VERRGSVSPAQ
+429 VEGARSDRLPH